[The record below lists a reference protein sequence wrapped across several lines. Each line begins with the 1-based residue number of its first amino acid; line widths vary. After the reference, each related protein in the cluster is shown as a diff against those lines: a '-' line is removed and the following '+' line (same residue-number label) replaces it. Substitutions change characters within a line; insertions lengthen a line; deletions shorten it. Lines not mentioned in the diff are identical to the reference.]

1 MLEHIVAVGTR
12 YSLYFMAEA
21 SARLGWAWEPREV
34 TPGRRP
40 VMEIAGLD
48 QRLIGWQSTR
58 RQQIA
63 DAPQRLNGMTPPPH
77 RETARA
83 IVLDTD
89 TRVFHPATRRD
100 PVPRVPRVWRTSCAA
115 RRGWS

>member
-1 MLEHIVAVGTR
+1 MEEV
-12 YSLYFMAEA
+12 

-40 VMEIAGLD
+40 GMEIAGID

-63 DAPQRLNGMTPPPH
+63 DAMPVLVADYE
-77 RETARA
+77 ETHG
-83 IVLDTD
+83 T
-89 TRVFHPATRRD
+89 
-100 PVPRVPRVWRTSCAA
+100 WGGWA
-115 RRGWS
+115 RRFPP